1 MALGSRLR
9 GSTHGP
15 YPDRPTVTCSDHT
28 FRNASVTDPCGVS
41 RIGRVMADVTD
52 KLPTPAA
59 KRALLH
65 KLALPWWTILFPA
78 LGLVA
83 IAISLY
89 SFGTAGTVL
98 ATAVLIGA
106 VLAAVHHAEV
116 VAHRVGEPFGTLV
129 LAVAVTVIEVSLIV
143 SLMLSDAGDAS
154 ALARD
159 TVFAA
164 IMIILNGIVGLCL
177 MAGGLRHG
185 EQRFTLRG
193 VSAALAVLTAMAVL
207 SLVLPNYVSS
217 APGPTYAPTQLVFV
231 AVVSL
236 FLYLMFVLVQTVRH
250 REYFLPDED
259 LPEDAHAERPSN
271 PTTYASLAL
280 LQIALVGVV
289 MLAKGLSATVET
301 AILNAGLPLAIVG
314 VVIAALVLAPES
326 LAAYRA
332 AKRNR
337 LQTSLNLALG
347 SALATIGLTIPS
359 VAIVSLLLDLPLA
372 LGIGPKSITLLI
384 LSLFTITLS
393 LGTGRTTILGGAVHL
408 VIFAAYLF
416 ITVVP

>member
-1 MALGSRLR
+1 M
-9 GSTHGP
+9 TEQ
-15 YPDRPTVTCSDHT
+15 PDKVDAIVPPGTKRMLL
-28 FRNASVTDPCGVS
+28 
-41 RIGRVMADVTD
+41 GRVD
-52 KLPTPAA
+52 LP
-59 KRALLH
+59 L
-65 KLALPWWTILFPA
+65 WGVLFPMLAA
-78 LGLVA
+78 LSVA
-83 IAISLY
+83 LSIY
-89 SFGTAGTVL
+89 KFGTIGTIT
-98 ATAVLIGA
+98 ASAVLIGA

-129 LAVAVTVIEVSLIV
+129 LAIAVTVIEVSLIV

-164 IMIILNGIVGLCL
+164 IMIILNGIIGLCL

-193 VSAALAVLTAMAVL
+193 VSAALAVLTALVVL
-207 SLVLPNYVSS
+207 SLVLPNYVTS
-217 APGPTYAPTQLVFV
+217 AGGPTYAPAQLIFV
-231 AVVSL
+231 AIVSL

-250 REYFLPDED
+250 RDYFLPDQD
-259 LPEDAHAERPSN
+259 VAHDVHAEP
-271 PTTYASLAL
+271 PTATTTWAAAAFLLVAL
-280 LQIALVGVV
+280 IGVV
-289 MLAKGLSATVET
+289 LLAKGLSATVER
-301 AILNAGLPLAIVG
+301 AVLDAGLPLAVVG

-332 AKRNR
+332 AKRDR

-359 VAIVSLLLDLPLA
+359 VAIVSLILDLPLA
-372 LGIGPKSITLLI
+372 LGIGAKSITLLI
-384 LSLFTITLS
+384 LTMFTITLS

-416 ITVVP
+416 TTIVP

>member
-1 MALGSRLR
+1 MTEQPDQVDAIVTPANKRVLLQRLDLPVYSLLFPLLGLFAVALSLYKMGTL
-9 GSTHGP
+9 G
-15 YPDRPTVTCSDHT
+15 TVT
-28 FRNASVTDPCGVS
+28 ASF
-41 RIGRVMADVTD
+41 I
-52 KLPTPAA
+52 
-59 KRALLH
+59 
-65 KLALPWWTILFPA
+65 
-78 LGLVA
+78 
-83 IAISLY
+83 
-89 SFGTAGTVL
+89 
-98 ATAVLIGA
+98 LIGS

-129 LAVAVTVIEVSLIV
+129 LAIAVTVIEVSLIV

-154 ALARD
+154 TLARD

-193 VSAALAVLTAMAVL
+193 VSAALAVLTALVVL
-207 SLVLPNYVSS
+207 SLVLPNYVTS
-217 APGPTYAPTQLVFV
+217 AAGPTYAPAQLIFV
-231 AVVSL
+231 AIVSL

-250 REYFLPDED
+250 REYFLPDQD
-259 LPEDAHAERPSN
+259 LPHDAQADVPSRA
-271 PTTYASLAL
+271 TTLTAVGFL
-280 LQIALVGVV
+280 LVALVGVV
-289 MLAKGLSATVET
+289 LLAKGLSATVET
-301 AILNAGLPLAIVG
+301 AVLEAGLPLAIVG

-359 VAIVSLLLDLPLA
+359 VAIVSLMLDLPLA
-372 LGIGPKSITLLI
+372 LGIGAKSITLLI
-384 LSLFTITLS
+384 LTLFTITLS

-416 ITVVP
+416 TTVVP